1 MNFNKINLFSLDVFT
16 TVLSDVD
23 NELVAMEIEE
33 FSGGI
38 PHVKDPS
45 PSHTFYEDRY
55 YPFEKPECI
64 KLLKAICG
72 AVNSIVGKKMTIESI
87 WTLTLE
93 HGQSVVGHT
102 HKVNNH
108 LYPEDYY
115 SVSYYVDAPEGSAEL
130 IFITHHC
137 NTIEKTMSIKPQT
150 GLLTIFNSYIHHMT
164 NRHYGDKKR
173 IVISA
178 NFRPS
183 EENLTISPDWSD
195 YSVPESL
202 KY

>member
-16 TVLSDVD
+16 AVLSDID

-38 PHVKDPS
+38 PQIKDPS

-55 YPFEKPECI
+55 YPFEKPECK
-64 KLLKAICG
+64 KLLKAICV
-72 AVNSIVGKKMTIESI
+72 AVNLIVGKKMTIESI

-115 SVSYYVDAPEGSAEL
+115 SISYYVDAPEGSAEL

-178 NFRPS
+178 NFRPHK
-183 EENLTISPDWSD
+183 ENLTISPDWSG
-195 YSVPESL
+195 YTVPDSL
-202 KY
+202 RG